1 MAKTL
6 RGLAQ
11 VIARDGEYAEAI
23 PLLEESVAAFSDLDD
38 PPLLALALTDLGVV
52 VGHEGVALCLIN
64 LGNQARIDG
73 NPDLAR
79 ARLEEGAA
87 IARSGN
93 WPYIV
98 GLMAGN
104 LGDLALSRGDSG
116 EACLHYREA
125 LAVFTSIGEADQ
137 VAHCVRGL
145 ARHAWIEGRAADAV
159 SSESAETD
167 AQWVILHERASSA
180 IKEHLGP
187 DRFMAAYRS
196 GAATGRA
203 RSRPVALNPEVALSV

>member
-125 LAVFTSIGEADQ
+125 LAVFTPIGEADQ
-137 VAHCVRGL
+137 LAHCVRGL
-145 ARHAWIEGRAADAV
+145 ARHAWIEGRA
-159 SSESAETD
+159 S
-167 AQWVILHERASSA
+167 
-180 IKEHLGP
+180 GP
-187 DRFMAAYRS
+187 GPFHGGVPVRRRPR
-196 GAATGRA
+196 GRGHGQ
-203 RSRPVALNPEVALSV
+203 RGRDGSRPVAPGSAEPGCCVVRIRLYTHARPRC